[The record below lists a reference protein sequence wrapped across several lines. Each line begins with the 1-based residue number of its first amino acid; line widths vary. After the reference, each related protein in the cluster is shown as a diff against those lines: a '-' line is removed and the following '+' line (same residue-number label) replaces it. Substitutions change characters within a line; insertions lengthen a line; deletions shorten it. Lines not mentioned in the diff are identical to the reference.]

1 MVFVIKSTKKG
12 RIVIKRRGLA
22 VGLDIGT
29 STIKAAVG
37 EFVSGQEINILGVSH
52 VFSSGLRKGNI
63 IDIENTAKAIAGCLG
78 ELERLTGVEIG
89 SAVVGFSGADIFSM
103 NNRAVIAVGNPGGE
117 ILPEDKERVLKS
129 AQNIPLP
136 PDKIILQK
144 VERQYIVDGYE
155 GVRDPVGMVGS
166 RLEAEVAVIIA
177 KAAAV
182 QNLYRS
188 AERINLQIERCFYN
202 SLLAAEAV
210 LLPAEKE
217 IGVVLV
223 DIGAGTIEISFF
235 EKGSLSHTAVL
246 PIGGEYITRDIAIVL
261 KTSLGEALR
270 IKEQYGVASPFL
282 VKEGITIKIK
292 NIQGSETRE
301 VSARTVAE
309 IIQARVLEM
318 MELIRAQLT
327 DFGCLSKMPGG
338 IVVVGGEAMLPGI
351 VHVMEEYFGV
361 PVRIGVPNSIRGITH
376 DFALPQN
383 AAVIGA
389 VVCGAKGMAW
399 TPVNNNHQ
407 GFYKLFDKLGYFF
420 KDLFS

>member
-1 MVFVIKSTKKG
+1 M
-12 RIVIKRRGLA
+12 A

-29 STIKAAVG
+29 GTIKAALG
-37 EFVSGQEINILGVSH
+37 EFISGQEINILGVSH

-63 IDIENTAKAIAGCLG
+63 IDIENTARAMADCLS
-78 ELERLTGVEIG
+78 ELERLTGVKVE
-89 SAVVGFSGADIFSM
+89 SAVVGFSGADMFSV
-103 NNRAVIAVGNPGGE
+103 NNRAVIAVGNPGNE
-117 ILPEDKERVLKS
+117 ILSEDKERVLKS

-155 GVRDPVGMVGS
+155 GVRDPLGMTGS
-166 RLEAEVAVIIA
+166 RLEAEVAVIVA

-188 AERINLQIERCFYN
+188 AERINLQVERCFYN
-202 SLLAAEAV
+202 PLLAAEVV
-210 LLPAEKE
+210 LLPTEKE
-217 IGVVLV
+217 IGVVLI
-223 DIGAGTIEISFF
+223 DIGAGTTEISFF
-235 EKGSLSHTAVL
+235 EKGSLAYTAVL

-282 VKEGITIKIK
+282 VKEGITVKIK
-292 NIQGSETRE
+292 NIQGNETRE
-301 VSARTVAE
+301 VSARIVAE
-309 IIQARVLEM
+309 IIQARLLEM
-318 MELIRAQLT
+318 LELIRAQLAS
-327 DFGCLSKMPGG
+327 FGCISRMPGG
-338 IVVVGGEAMLPGI
+338 IVIVGGEAMLPGI

-389 VVCGAKGMAW
+389 VVCAARGMAW
-399 TPVNNNHQ
+399 TPVNVNSNQ
-407 GFYKLFDKLGYFF
+407 GFYKFLDKLGYFF

>member
-1 MVFVIKSTKKG
+1 M
-12 RIVIKRRGLA
+12 VIKRRGLA

-29 STIKAAVG
+29 STIKAALG
-37 EFVSGQEINILGVSH
+37 EFISGKEINILGVSQ
-52 VFSSGLRKGNI
+52 VFSSGLRKGNV
-63 IDIENTAKAIAGCLG
+63 IDIENTAQAIAGCLG
-78 ELERLTGVEIG
+78 ELERLTGLEVG
-89 SAVVGFSGADIFSM
+89 QAVVGFSGADIFSI
-103 NNRAVIAVGNPGGE
+103 NNRAVIAVGNPGNE
-117 ILPEDKERVLKS
+117 ILPEDRERVLKS

-136 PDKIILQK
+136 PDKIILQR

-155 GVRDPVGMVGS
+155 GVRDPVGMMGS
-166 RLEAEVAVIIA
+166 RLEAEVAVIVA

-188 AERINLQIERCFYN
+188 AERINLQIEKCFYN
-202 SLLAAEAV
+202 ALLAAEAV
-210 LLPAEKE
+210 LLPTEKE

-223 DIGAGTIEISFF
+223 DIGAGTTEVSFF
-235 EKGSLSHTAVL
+235 ERGSLACTAVL

-270 IKEQYGVASPFL
+270 IKEHYGVASPFL

-292 NIQGSETRE
+292 NIQGNQTRE
-301 VSARTVAE
+301 VSARMVAE

-318 MELIRAQLT
+318 MEMIRDRLIS
-327 DFGCLSKMPGG
+327 FGCLSRMPGG
-338 IVVVGGEAMLPGI
+338 IVVVGGEVMLPGM
-351 VHVMEEYFGV
+351 VQVMEEYFGV
-361 PVRIGVPNSIRGITH
+361 PVRIGVPNSIRGITN

-389 VVCGAKGMAW
+389 VVCAAKGRACV
-399 TPVNNNHQ
+399 PGHNNQ
-407 GFYKLFDKLGYFF
+407 GFYKFFDKLGYFC